1 MISVET
7 MRCCK
12 VRRILR
18 YHAPNNL
25 LSSENFAYHAFALVF
40 FSLREEK
47 KINIML
53 SAIASKQTARARSA
67 GCCKYE
73 QNKV

>member
-40 FSLREEK
+40 FFTQRGK
-47 KINIML
+47 KN
-53 SAIASKQTARARSA
+53 
-67 GCCKYE
+67 
-73 QNKV
+73 